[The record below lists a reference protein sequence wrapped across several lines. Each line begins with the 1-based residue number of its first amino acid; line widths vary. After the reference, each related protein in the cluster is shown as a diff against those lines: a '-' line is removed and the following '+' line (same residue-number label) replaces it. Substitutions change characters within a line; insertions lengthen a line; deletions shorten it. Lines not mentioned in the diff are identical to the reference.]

1 MYYMSMNHELI
12 YKQTNAK
19 KNIYNT
25 KYGGKYDK
33 SKIMKPY
40 SDSFDYLFTDPNHTT
55 NAVEERDQLIAE
67 LREEIEEL
75 KTEIETLRAMGED

>member
-1 MYYMSMNHELI
+1 MMYYMGMNHELI

-40 SDSFDYLFTDPNHTT
+40 SDSFDYLFADPNHT
-55 NAVEERDQLIAE
+55 NSINEKDQIIAE

-75 KTEIETLRAMGED
+75 KIEIETLKAMGED